1 METTASF
8 EQALFQAHDE
18 LAAEGKLS
26 SRDKGI
32 FHRLRKHRA
41 HAMSRA
47 HREVR
52 QHYIAE
58 AGIKDTVKAIDWAG
72 LVQWIKDH
80 WLNIASMILS
90 IVLFLA

>member
-26 SRDKGI
+26 SRHKGI
-32 FHRLRKHRA
+32 FRRLRKHRE

-58 AGIKDTVKAIDWAG
+58 AGIMDTVKAIDWAAV
-72 LVQWIKDH
+72 VQWLKDH
-80 WLNIASMILS
+80 WINIVGIILS
-90 IVLFLA
+90 IVMFMA